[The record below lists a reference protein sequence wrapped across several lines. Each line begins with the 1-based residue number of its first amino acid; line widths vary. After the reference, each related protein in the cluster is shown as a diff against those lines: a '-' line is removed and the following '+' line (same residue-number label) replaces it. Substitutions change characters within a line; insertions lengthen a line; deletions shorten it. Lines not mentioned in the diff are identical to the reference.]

1 MSFKHVECEQ
11 NSPEWFE
18 SRIGKWT
25 ASFFAKCLSC
35 TGKVSKSASKV
46 NISLIEEFKT
56 GERKTFFQSEAML
69 RGTKM
74 EPEALKWINDNTEY
88 NFVEVGF
95 FDSGKGY
102 GCSPDAIDFDKKVGL
117 EMKCPVVTTHDKY
130 LIKNILPTKYISQV
144 QGQLMI
150 SGYDKWIF
158 MSYHPDREKMII
170 TVERDE
176 PFINKLREQLEI
188 NCEIIT
194 KEVDKLPRDV

>member
-1 MSFKHVECEQ
+1 MSFEHIQCEQ
-11 NSPEWFE
+11 NSEEWFK

-25 ASFFAKCLSC
+25 ASFFAKALSC

-46 NISLIEEFKT
+46 NINLIEEVRT

-69 RGTKM
+69 RGTVM

-88 NFVEVGF
+88 NFIEVGF
-95 FDSGKGY
+95 FDTGKGY

-117 EMKCPVVTTHDKY
+117 EMKCPIVTTHDKY

-170 TVERDE
+170 VVERDE
-176 PFINKLREQLEI
+176 PFISKLREELEK
-188 NCEIIT
+188 NCEIISI
-194 KEVDKLPRDV
+194 EVDKLKGEV